1 MAIRLTCIAFFIS
14 ALTGYSQLNNL
25 WLFGYANGSGAP
37 LGGSRIDFISGSI
50 DTMLDPRQLNF
61 NATNAVISDNAGQ
74 LLFATN
80 GIEVINAQQL
90 TMLNGG
96 GLNPGQI
103 ATTWATRGLPISQGA
118 LIIPVPSDS
127 NSYYLFHMSA
137 EFFGPTMSWI
147 QPFNLFY
154 SKINMTLDN
163 GLGAVVQKN
172 ISAIHDTI
180 TLGEMTAVK
189 HANGRDWWIVTHK
202 FDSDQ
207 FLTVLVT
214 PQGLTGPFRQAIG
227 PNYVTGAN
235 GQVVFSQD
243 GKRFARYDP
252 TRGEDLDLFN
262 FDRCTGL
269 FSLVKHVSIPDS
281 SGAGGVAFN
290 RSGRFL
296 YVTSITQ
303 IYQFDLDDPD
313 WDLNYDTVAVYD
325 GFYSPSYPFATTF
338 LASYLAPDN
347 KIYVT
352 ASNGVQAIAT
362 IDYPDSLGM
371 SCSVCQH
378 CVALPTVMAYTV
390 PNYPNYNLGADSTS
404 VCDTLLNIA
413 FLPEFYEISVFP
425 NPATST
431 IYIDCN
437 SEYSI
442 KIYNMLG
449 YAVLI
454 KPDITTDH
462 ALDISGLVPGFYIVE
477 ISVKG
482 EYKKSV
488 KILKL

>member
-1 MAIRLTCIAFFIS
+1 MVIRLTCIAFIIS
-14 ALTGYSQLNNL
+14 MLTGYSQQNNL
-25 WLFGYANGSGAP
+25 WLFGYDNGSGAP

-50 DTMLDPRQLNF
+50 NLTTDPRQLNF
-61 NATNAVISDNAGQ
+61 NYTNAVISDNSGQ

-80 GIEVINAQQL
+80 GIEVINAQQQ

-118 LIIPVPSDS
+118 LIIPDPADS

-147 QPFNLFY
+147 QPFYLFY
-154 SKINMTLDN
+154 SKINMSLDN
-163 GLGAVVQKN
+163 GLGAIIQKN
-172 ISAIHDTI
+172 IPAIHDTI

-214 PQGLTGPFRQAIG
+214 PQGVTGPFRQPVG
-227 PNYVTGAN
+227 PNYFAGAN

-362 IDYPDSLGM
+362 IDFPDSLGM

-378 CVALPTVMAYTV
+378 CVALPTVMAFTV
-390 PNYPNYNLGADSTS
+390 PNYPNYNLGADTTS
-404 VCDTLLNIA
+404 VCDTILNVSGKPD
-413 FLPEFYEISVFP
+413 FEEISVYP
-425 NPATST
+425 NPATSVINIFASSGYNVT
-431 IYIDCN
+431 IYN
-437 SEYSI
+437 L
-442 KIYNMLG
+442 LG
-449 YAVLI
+449 HLVAAKLNNYQGV
-454 KPDITTDH
+454 TF
-462 ALDISGLVPGFYIVE
+462 DISDLDPGFYVVE
-477 ISVKG
+477 ILTKGNYKRSVK
-482 EYKKSV
+482 V
-488 KILKL
+488 LKL